1 MSALLRECG
10 VVRCG
15 RPGAGCCPTCQ
26 TVYCSTECQQED
38 WPVHRHGC
46 PRPPP
51 LEWFTSSTSTT
62 STGQEP
68 QPILEEEDHKP
79 LECGGRGGDPP
90 QKILEHIQGDLKI
103 CQERLDRLE
112 ESSLISPSRP
122 RINQEN
128 PATPDS
134 PIKSLVSQDIMVNP
148 PERQESQDKSTNQ
161 WESSDSPTKPRE
173 SVNNPNPTST
183 PENADG
189 IIKTKKSSVDSIKPP
204 ESSLSRVRQMK
215 MMVKEAKLSTELP
228 QRTVEKKRLYEVL
241 PVEHFQSPSDFSIRL
256 KSEVRLYRLKYRG
269 F

>member
-51 LEWFTSSTSTT
+51 LEWFTSSTST
-62 STGQEP
+62 SAGQKP
-68 QPILEEEDHKP
+68 QPVLEEDNKP
-79 LECGGRGGDPP
+79 LGGGGRGGDPP

-103 CQERLDRLE
+103 CQERLDRFE
-112 ESSLISPSRP
+112 DSPSRP

-128 PATPDS
+128 PATLDS
-134 PIKSLVSQDIMVNP
+134 PIKSLVSQDIMVNS

-161 WESSDSPTKPRE
+161 SSNSPTKPRE
-173 SVNNPNPTST
+173 SLNNPHPTST
-183 PENADG
+183 QENEDN
-189 IIKTKKSSVDSIKPP
+189 IIKTKKRSVVGSVKPP
-204 ESSLSRVRQMK
+204 ESSPSRAPQLK

-228 QRTVEKKRLYEVL
+228 QRRVEKKRLYEVL
-241 PVEHFQSPSDFSIRL
+241 PIEHFQSPSDFSLRL
-256 KSEVRLYRLKYRG
+256 KSKVRLNRLIPRFLY
-269 F
+269 

>member
-68 QPILEEEDHKP
+68 QPILEEDHKP
-79 LECGGRGGDPP
+79 LEGGGRGGDPP
-90 QKILEHIQGDLKI
+90 PKILEHIQGDLKI
-103 CQERLDRLE
+103 CQERLDRFE
-112 ESSLISPSRP
+112 ESPSRP

-134 PIKSLVSQDIMVNP
+134 PIKSLISQDIMVNP

-173 SVNNPNPTST
+173 SVNNPDPTST
-183 PENADG
+183 PENADN
-189 IIKTKKSSVDSIKPP
+189 IINIKTKKSSVVDFVKP
-204 ESSLSRVRQMK
+204 RVRQLK

-256 KSEVRLYRLKYRG
+256 KSEARLDRLKYRG